1 VYPQQ
6 RHGWQVVGVGKFGAW
21 LLLMVISFILVSF
34 VHEPAGPGLAVQAE
48 TRVARDAGLSEAE

>member
-1 VYPQQ
+1 
-6 RHGWQVVGVGKFGAW
+6 
-21 LLLMVISFILVSF
+21 LVSF